1 MKIMITGGKGMLGR
15 SLHKSFSNYDVI
27 IADID
32 NMDITNAVH
41 TDAFIKDNKPD
52 VVIHC
57 AAMTNVDACEDEIDK
72 AYLINAVGSANVAIS
87 CHKIGARLIAIST
100 DYIFGGESSVPYN
113 EYDKPNPV
121 TIYGKSKFAGEE
133 AVRIHCPNHIIA
145 RLSWLYGSGGPSFV
159 HTMIKLAD
167 GSRDT
172 LMVVNDQIGNPTST
186 NAVVEAINK
195 LILNDSIC
203 GTFHL
208 NCEGETSWYNF
219 AKKIFELKGINQKVV
234 PCSTDEYPRPAKR
247 PKNSSLDKMNLRLH
261 GIHKMP
267 HWEDALK
274 SFLQEENF

>member
-32 NMDITNAVH
+32 NVDITNAVQ
-41 TDAFIKDNKPD
+41 TEAFIKDNKPD
-52 VVIHC
+52 VIIHC
-57 AAMTNVDACEDEIDK
+57 AAMTNVDACEDEVDK

-100 DYIFGGESSVPYN
+100 DYVFDGESSVPYN

-167 GSRDT
+167 GSRDM

-219 AKKIFELKGINQKVV
+219 AKKIFELKGINQKVI